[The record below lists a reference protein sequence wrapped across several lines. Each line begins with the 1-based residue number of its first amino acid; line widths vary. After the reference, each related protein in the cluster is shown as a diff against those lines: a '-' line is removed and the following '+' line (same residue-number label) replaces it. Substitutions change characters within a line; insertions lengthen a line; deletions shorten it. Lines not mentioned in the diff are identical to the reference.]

1 MAKTTKKVS
10 IALFDKIAKEHF
22 NNEITIQWHE
32 AEVRVKRSLPLTDV
46 LAFVDDVV
54 GSCFHEQYGYM
65 PELRDFVIKSNILS
79 RYANFSLPDNLEHR
93 YQMVYCADAV
103 DTVCGVI
110 NTTQLQEIVD
120 AIDEKIQFKC
130 NTMVSEI
137 QKRVEQVVSTIE
149 EMSRQTEAVFS
160 GVTKD
165 DMRILMSAVTKSGL
179 DEQKIVKAY
188 MEQKNAALKD
198 ANTDALPADDAPVKD
213 GDAS

>member
-1 MAKTTKKVS
+1 MAKSEKKVS
-10 IALFDKIAKEHF
+10 IALFGKITKEHF
-22 NNEITIQWHE
+22 DNEVTIQWYE
-32 AEVRVKRSLPLTDV
+32 TEVRVKRSLPLTEV
-46 LAFVDDVV
+46 LTFVDDVV

-65 PELRDFVIKSNILS
+65 PELRDFVIKANILS

-93 YQMVYCADAV
+93 YQMVYCTDAV
-103 DTVCGVI
+103 DTVCGSI

-137 QKRVEQVVSTIE
+137 QKRVEQVVSAIE
-149 EMSRQTEAVFS
+149 EMSRQTEAIFS

-165 DMRILMSAVTKSGL
+165 DMKTLVSAVTKSGL

-188 MEQKNAALKD
+188 MEQKNAVSAD
-198 ANTDALPADDAPVKD
+198 ANTDALPADDVPEKD
-213 GDAS
+213 GNAS